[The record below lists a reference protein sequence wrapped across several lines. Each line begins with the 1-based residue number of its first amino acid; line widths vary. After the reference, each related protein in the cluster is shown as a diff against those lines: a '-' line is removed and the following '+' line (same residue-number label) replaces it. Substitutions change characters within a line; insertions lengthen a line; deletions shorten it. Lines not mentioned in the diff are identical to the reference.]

1 MNKQSDKITALYC
14 RLSHDDGIQG
24 DSNSIVNQKAM
35 LTDYAKQKRYSNLK
49 IFVDDGY
56 SGTNFE
62 RPAFAEMIELVETGQ
77 IERIIVKDMSRL
89 GRDYLKVGMY
99 TDIVFPERDIHFIA
113 INDGVDSLSGTSND
127 FTPIR
132 NLFNE
137 FHARDTAK
145 KVKAA
150 MEHKGKSGEYLT
162 TNPPF
167 GYMKNPENSKEWIID
182 EPAAEVVRRIFNL
195 CIAGKGPTQIA
206 KQLQIE
212 KVLKPTAYWQSIG
225 VWTSKSVP
233 QNLYGWDTQTVK
245 GILAK
250 IEYLGH
256 MVNFK
261 TYRKSYKSKVKLDNP
276 KENWV
281 IYENVH
287 DAIVTKEQFDR
298 VQELR
303 ENKRR
308 NTKNGKT
315 SLFSGL
321 LRCADCDAKLYF
333 CTAKH
338 FEPKQDHFVCSN
350 YKSNTGTC
358 SAHFIRDEALN
369 RIVLHHLQNVLLF
382 ARQFETAFVR
392 MISEKSVDERKKELA
407 EMKRTIQKNNR
418 RIGELDALF
427 KRIYEDNVALK
438 ISDDRFMKLS
448 AEYETEQQNL
458 QSEVA
463 RLETE
468 VFAGEEKAVNIGQFL
483 DTVKRYTE
491 ITELTSTIVN
501 EFISKIVIHAPDK
514 SGGKREQQVDIYYN
528 AVGIVNILPKETLD
542 DLNKQ
547 KQQQRTAILLVTMR

>member
-1 MNKQSDKITALYC
+1 
-14 RLSHDDGIQG
+14 
-24 DSNSIVNQKAM
+24 M
-35 LTDYAKQKRYSNLK
+35 LTDYAKQRHYSNLK
-49 IFVDDGY
+49 ILVDDGY
-56 SGTNFE
+56 SGTNFD

-77 IERIIVKDMSRL
+77 VERIIVKDMSWL
-89 GRDYLKVGMY
+89 GRDYLEVGMY

-113 INDGVDSLSGTSND
+113 VNDGVNSLSGTSND

-167 GYMKNPENSKEWIID
+167 GYMKNPKNSKEWIID

-206 KQLQIE
+206 KQLQPE

-225 VWTSKSVP
+225 VWTSKNTP
-233 QNLYGWDTQTVK
+233 QNPYSWDTQTVK

-250 IEYLGH
+250 PEYLGH

-261 TYRKSYKSKVKLDNP
+261 TYKKSYKSKVKLDNP

-287 DAIVTKEQFDR
+287 DAIVTQEQFDR

-303 ENKRR
+303 KNKRR

-321 LRCADCDAKLYF
+321 LRCADCGEKLYF

-358 SAHFIRDEALN
+358 SAHFIRDEVLN

-382 ARQFETAFVR
+382 ARQFESSFVR
-392 MISEKSVDERKKELA
+392 MISEKSVDERQKELS

-418 RIGELDALF
+418 RIDELDMLF
-427 KRIYEDNVALK
+427 KRIYEDNISLK
-438 ISDDRFMKLS
+438 ISDDRFAKLS
-448 AEYETEQQNL
+448 AEYEIEQKDL
-458 QSEVA
+458 QSKVV

-468 VFAGEEKAVNIGQFL
+468 VTAGEEKAVNIEQFL
-483 DTVKRYTE
+483 TTVRRYTE
-491 ITELTSTIVN
+491 ITELTPTIVN
-501 EFISKIVIHAPDK
+501 EFISKIIIHAPDK
-514 SGGKREQQVDIYYN
+514 SSGKRKQEVDIYYN
-528 AVGIVNILPKETLD
+528 AVGIVNVLPKED
-542 DLNKQ
+542 FNKMIEERSKS
-547 KQQQRTAILLVTMR
+547 KQQQRTA